1 MLDMEKKSFVF
12 KVDFIKIYFKYA
24 PPKRDLWLRREK
36 DEWAEQ
42 R

>member
-24 PPKRDLWLRREK
+24 PPKKRSVAQKRK
-36 DEWAEQ
+36 G
-42 R
+42 